1 MTFRVSVPVLSDN
14 THDTAPSSSFSV
26 VVRTPHFV
34 SFSLSYSALSF
45 EIRKHWITFTSS
57 SVTYSEIG
65 MSAFRSTTKRT
76 NCVKNPS
83 ASAASTSGHTPEG
96 ARYQCRMVATLSPP
110 RTFEPPAATSGFCR
124 HSHLR
129 CAPASAKPTSVWNRP
144 THMTNTFMCLSSL
157 EVLRGARV
165 ALRISLVSP
174 PVNTTTP
181 KTNFALRSVEPRKS
195 TLSAERP
202 VSVSVSEEP
211 PEEESSEVIHLPS
224 NLYSWLLGDSH
235 ARRAFFCV
243 KTETSAS
250 ALSNSRNASRA
261 PSIGAVVFTFKF
273 VSPSKLAV
281 STYASELTSALAT
294 SNKSAGISAS
304 ARTLATSPTFKSRH
318 AVDSRTTRF
327 FPSGDSSLTLTTS
340 TVRAFTSASDLC
352 LP

>member
-1 MTFRVSVPVLSDN
+1 
-14 THDTAPSSSFSV
+14 
-26 VVRTPHFV
+26 
-34 SFSLSYSALSF
+34 
-45 EIRKHWITFTSS
+45 
-57 SVTYSEIG
+57 
-65 MSAFRSTTKRT
+65 MSSTTKRT

-83 ASAASTSGHTPEG
+83 ASAASTSGHTPDG
-96 ARYQCRMVATLSPP
+96 ARYQCRMVATPSTP

-124 HSHLR
+124 HSHSR

-181 KTNFALRSVEPRKS
+181 KTNFALRSVEPRNS

-202 VSVSVSEEP
+202 VSVSEEFPSP
-211 PEEESSEVIHLPS
+211 PSSPPVIHLPS
-224 NLYSWLLGDSH
+224 NLYSWLLGASH

-250 ALSNSRNASRA
+250 ALSNSPNASRA

-273 VSPSKLAV
+273 VSPSRLAV

-304 ARTLATSPTFKSRH
+304 ARTFATSPTFKSRH
-318 AVDSRTTRF
+318 AVDSRTTLF